1 LAYPNARGV
10 SLGETYGGSLESDQQ
25 RPGDVS
31 GTDLLGRATRV
42 VRRLTEET
50 LWSYWT
56 AALRYASRMPGA
68 PRKLSR
74 IAHAAD
80 SEQLADYLA
89 EIGFALIFA
98 ALGFTVEIEPL
109 GNKGPDLRISRDGRS
124 SMVEVLRFKHV
135 YPGPPEFKET
145 DLFLASYGNTRR
157 DSLKALQKMQD
168 KFRQLA
174 SGDSFLAIW
183 NDDGDMEEADVLTAA
198 HMLRDDTEAGILQL
212 PPGLAFIL
220 YGSAWVRSSN
230 NQQLYCFP
238 LRRRLPD
245 HQTQWMSELE
255 HLRVNVAVC
264 RLIGYP

>member
-1 LAYPNARGV
+1 
-10 SLGETYGGSLESDQQ
+10 
-25 RPGDVS
+25 
-31 GTDLLGRATRV
+31 
-42 VRRLTEET
+42 
-50 LWSYWT
+50 
-56 AALRYASRMPGA
+56 MPGA

-80 SEQLADYLA
+80 SNQLADYLA
-89 EIGFALIFA
+89 EIRFALIFA
-98 ALGFTVEIEPL
+98 ALGFTAEIEPL
-109 GNKGPDLRISRDGRS
+109 GNKGPDLQISRDGRS

-145 DLFLASYGNTRR
+145 DLFIASYGNPQR
-157 DSLKALQKMQD
+157 DSLKALQKVQD
-168 KFRQLA
+168 KFRQL
-174 SGDSFLAIW
+174 GNDDCFLAIW
-183 NDDGDMEEADVLTAA
+183 NDDGDMEETHVLTAA

-212 PPGLAFIL
+212 PTGLSFVL
-220 YGSAWVRSSN
+220 YGSQWMRCSN